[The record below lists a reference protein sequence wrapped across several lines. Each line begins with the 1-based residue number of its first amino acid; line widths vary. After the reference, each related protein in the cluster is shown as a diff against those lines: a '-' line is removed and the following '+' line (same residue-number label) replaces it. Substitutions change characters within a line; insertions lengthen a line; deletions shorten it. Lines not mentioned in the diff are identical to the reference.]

1 MRYTIR
7 VVLLFT
13 VVASIAALPGC
24 SKLNLFS
31 IEDDKALGLQ
41 TVQEIE
47 ANPGEYPVLS
57 EAQYPQAYQ
66 YIKDIRDVILNSG
79 QIEHKADFEWKVY
92 IINRPDIQNAFCTP
106 GGYIYVYTGLI
117 KYLDNASSL
126 AGVMGHEMAHA
137 DRRHSTKQMTETYGI
152 STLLSFIGGNAQQ
165 VAQISAQL
173 ITLKFSRNDEKE
185 ADTYSVK
192 YLCPTQYDAAGAANF
207 FKKIDAAGGQD
218 VPEFLSTH
226 PNPDN
231 RVTNIEAQKSTAA
244 CNDGDNYD
252 STFEVAGYQT
262 FKSSLP
268 N

>member
-1 MRYTIR
+1 MRKAFSVALFLTI
-7 VVLLFT
+7 
-13 VVASIAALPGC
+13 IAGIVSLPGC

-41 TVQEIE
+41 TVQEIA
-47 ANPGEYPVLS
+47 ANPSEFPVLPETGN
-57 EAQYPQAYQ
+57 EAAYK
-66 YIKDIRDVILNSG
+66 YIRDIRDVILNSG
-79 QIEHKADFEWKVY
+79 QIEHKSDFEWKVF

-152 STLLSFIGGNAQQ
+152 TTLLSFIGGNAKQ
-165 VAQISAQL
+165 VADISAQL

-231 RVTNIEAQKSTAA
+231 RVTNIEAQKATAA
-244 CNDGDNYD
+244 CNDGDNYN
-252 STFEVAGYQT
+252 SNFEVAGYQT
-262 FKSSLP
+262 FKNSLP
-268 N
+268 